1 MLGESH
7 PGIIPTTLPSLS
19 SFYNISALT
28 GLPAA
33 FWLTHQLL
41 GFTLQVCMLVA
52 AQP

>member
-1 MLGESH
+1 MLGDGH
-7 PGIIPTTLPSLS
+7 PAIIPTTLPSLS

-41 GFTLQVCMLVA
+41 GFTLQVCMHIA
-52 AQP
+52 A